1 MNTQRWAYLGL
12 GVLMLVLGIFFYFN
26 ANQFRANAEK
36 ATGTVVDFT
45 AVGENTCP
53 VVRFTT
59 SSGQSV
65 DAVADVCSAQMGDSL
80 ELFYDPNQPDRIQV
94 DNPTQSLYIPAF
106 LVMFGLYG
114 LLQGA
119 GILGRKD
126 ENH

>member
-1 MNTQRWAYLGL
+1 MNTQRLAYLGL
-12 GVLMLVLGIFFYFN
+12 GVLMLVLGIFFYFS

-59 SSGQSV
+59 ADGQSV
-65 DAVADVCSAQMGDSL
+65 DAVADVCSAQMGDSV
-80 ELFYDPNQPDRIQV
+80 ELFYDPDQPDRIQV

-106 LVMFGLYG
+106 LAVFGLYALAQGSG
-114 LLQGA
+114 LLGS
-119 GILGRKD
+119 KK
-126 ENH
+126 